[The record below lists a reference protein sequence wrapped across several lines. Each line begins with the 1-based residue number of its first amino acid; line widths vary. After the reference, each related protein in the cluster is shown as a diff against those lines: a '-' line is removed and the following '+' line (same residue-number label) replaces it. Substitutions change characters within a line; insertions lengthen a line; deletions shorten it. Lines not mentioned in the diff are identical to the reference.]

1 MTDHPSEPT
10 LHRFAAAELGDHL
23 AAHVAAHVDVCSRC
37 ANIVRLHDPLTR
49 AFASVDDVPVPPEL
63 LARVLAA
70 VERSPVEERM
80 EERIAERVPVAA
92 EPAVAEAA
100 AQAAVGEPAAGER
113 DHGTVRVG
121 LMLLAAATALSGLL
135 PALSVDSSSVLV
147 DLVSRGLALR
157 RAIAQVAPDDLSAA
171 SIALSSLMLV
181 GALWMVARDRFNDD
195 LLDPLGGE
203 A

>member
-37 ANIVRLHDPLTR
+37 ANVVRLHDPLTR

-70 VERSPVEERM
+70 VERSPM
-80 EERIAERVPVAA
+80 AERIAESVPVGA
-92 EPAVAEAA
+92 EL
-100 AQAAVGEPAAGER
+100 AVGEAAVPAAAGER

-203 A
+203 V